1 MGPLQPVTRPEIFGS
16 SDLISGFSV
25 FANWANARAPV
36 RGAEVFG
43 PIDHAAG
50 VCPGFGS
57 GRPPLVVT
65 RAEVFGMSDRHGRA
79 RPKNR
84 ARLTTEIRRK
94 GPR

>member
-25 FANWANARAPV
+25 FANWANAGAPV

-43 PIDHAAG
+43 SIDHAAG

-79 RPKNR
+79 RPKKR